1 MKDLITKGEGDSR
14 YLKSNFQG
22 TWEEALAMLT
32 AGTFPVD
39 FNGLNEDAVVQAGM
53 PLSKANLLSDETG
66 LAIFGADYS
75 TEKTPN
81 NALYEI
87 NNALYETN
95 NVAQNASVKA
105 ELLRTIAIPT
115 AKSTTIGLILAADE
129 IEDGCVYYWSITG
142 QISSGYLNLKNSEAE
157 LIVSMGTITTSAYPL
172 LPDYPSNGFSMHT
185 GKAFEADEIC
195 VTSEFNTYTGAAFLN
210 IWRAKI

>member
-87 NNALYETN
+87 NN
-95 NVAQNASVKA
+95 VAQNASVKA

-115 AKSTTIGLILAADE
+115 AKSTTIGLFLAADE

-142 QISSGYLNLKNSEAE
+142 QISSGKVNLRNSRAE
-157 LIVSMGTITTSAYPL
+157 QIAEMSTITTSAYPL
-172 LPDYPSNGFSMHT
+172 LAGYPSSEFSMMPLLT
-185 GKAFEADEIC
+185 ENAFEADEIC
-195 VTSEFNTYTGAAFLN
+195 ATGRYNEYTGAAFLN